1 MIRAWNRADGLP
13 EMARRDRLG
22 LMAAVSLSGN
32 GLQGGVDDLALFI
45 GRARRLVVLTGAG
58 CSTESGIPDYRD
70 VDGEWKH
77 RRPVQFADF
86 VGDEYVRQRYWARSL
101 VGWRRVEGAEP
112 NAAHRA
118 LARLEQAGAVHWLVT
133 QNVDGLHQRAG
144 SRRITDLHGR
154 IDRVVCL
161 DCGRLDTRDALQG
174 RLVAE
179 NPEWADLDAASAP
192 DGDAFLE
199 GRDFRAFRVPC
210 CAACGGMLKPDVVF
224 FGEGVPKR
232 RVGTVM
238 DRLEASDA
246 LLVVGSSL
254 MVWSGYRFARLA
266 AERGLPVAAVNLG
279 RTRAD
284 HLLSL
289 KVNARCGE
297 VLASLA
303 SGGGSFRGP

>member
-1 MIRAWNRADGLP
+1 
-13 EMARRDRLG
+13 
-22 LMAAVSLSGN
+22 MAAISAIDTRLD
-32 GLQGGVDDLALFI
+32 GGVDDLAAFVH
-45 GRARRLVVLTGAG
+45 RARRLTVLTGAG

-86 VGDEYVRQRYWARSL
+86 VGDEHVRQRYWARSM
-101 VGWRRVEGAEP
+101 VGWRRVGGARP
-112 NAAHRA
+112 NPAHRA
-118 LARLEQAGAVHWLVT
+118 LADLERSGRVHWLVT

-144 SRRITDLHGR
+144 SRRVTDLHGR

-161 DCGRLDTRDALQG
+161 ECGRLNERGAFQF

-179 NPEWADLDAASAP
+179 NPDWADLDAVSAP
-192 DGDAFLE
+192 DGDALLE
-199 GRDFRAFRVPC
+199 VRDFGSFHVPC
-210 CAACGGMLKPDVVF
+210 CEACGGMLKPDVVF
-224 FGEGVPKR
+224 FGEGVPKH
-232 RVGTVM
+232 RVTTAM
-238 DRLEASDA
+238 ERLDECDA

-254 MVWSGYRFARLA
+254 MVWSGFRFARRA
-266 AERGLPVAAVNLG
+266 AERGIPVAALNLG

-289 KVNARCGE
+289 KVDACCGE

-303 SGGGSFRGP
+303 SGCESSQN